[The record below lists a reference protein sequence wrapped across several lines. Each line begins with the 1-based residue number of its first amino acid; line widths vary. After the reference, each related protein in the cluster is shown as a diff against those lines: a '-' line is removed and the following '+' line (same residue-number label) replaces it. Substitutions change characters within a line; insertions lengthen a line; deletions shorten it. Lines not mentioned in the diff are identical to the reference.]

1 MTTSNTTVDNIIIE
15 TIANIMDEA
24 TSLIAKDDI
33 IAADYGVAADS
44 TYDAKYVDRSIDS
57 ARKDDDEDDK
67 DGEDDDED
75 EDGEDD
81 DEDDV
86 DEDEDEDEDEEEEED
101 EEEDKEEDDRSID
114 RSLAADDEEHDED
127 EDADRS
133 IDRSLAADDEG
144 HEGHDE
150 NDANADD
157 DDDDVKDVDSSM
169 SNDVTTG
176 TFNPAYNRMMNDVI
190 QDQSHQIRVITRSLR
205 IMKTKRNELVHAIAR
220 FVDAQMFQNKSHGLG
235 LLILAVAD
243 AMGEPQ

>member
-114 RSLAADDEEHDED
+114 RSLAADDE
-127 EDADRS
+127 
-133 IDRSLAADDEG
+133 G